1 MEGIAVMI
9 LYLVI
14 GFFKNR
20 KDKIK
25 RKKIKADPDWDS
37 EKKIEPDISLN
48 KILNN
53 ILDNGLEDYGNIN
66 NQNKTTE
73 ILEVKKKPSEPEL
86 ENKLKSN
93 LNKINLDKDQK
104 EKRKSLRNNVK
115 KEKKKSK
122 LKFIK
127 DVESL
132 KKAIILK
139 EILDKPLVM
148 RKKF

>member
-1 MEGIAVMI
+1 M
-9 LYLVI
+9 
-14 GFFKNR
+14 
-20 KDKIK
+20 
-25 RKKIKADPDWDS
+25 
-37 EKKIEPDISLN
+37 
-48 KILNN
+48 
-53 ILDNGLEDYGNIN
+53 EDYGNIN